1 LGRFFFE
8 KSRVNTQPIVL
19 LLLLRKSRRN
29 YIDALRSPKKN
40 AMSIA
45 TKRFSLAHIAA
56 VSLIVSVLTS
66 SATIFLNSGKKA
78 EAEKT
83 QTYSCEYSSRRIE
96 GYRYIKP
103 LLLVDAACESENLSA
118 IKYKIN
124 ALIEKEKV
132 QGNLSTAS
140 VYIKSQN
147 DWLEINGGEKYEPGS
162 LFKVPIMI
170 AILKMN
176 EDNPGFLDKPIAYN
190 QQLIIGRKVNI
201 GSKTIALGNTYTV
214 KQLLEYM
221 IKYSDNQAT
230 CLLEMNLDKK
240 VLHKL
245 FTDIGLAAPNM
256 YADKFY
262 FTPRDYSLFM
272 RIIYNAGYLT
282 IKDSE
287 YAAELLGQC
296 DFNDGI
302 VKGLPAGTKVAHKFG
317 ETGDEN
323 EKQLHETAIIYLDKR
338 PYLLTI
344 MTRGHDFLTL
354 QKFMAEASKLVYED
368 IKAKADL

>member
-1 LGRFFFE
+1 
-8 KSRVNTQPIVL
+8 
-19 LLLLRKSRRN
+19 
-29 YIDALRSPKKN
+29 
-40 AMSIA
+40 MSIA
-45 TKRFSLAHIAA
+45 TKSFSLAHIAA
-56 VSLIVSVLTS
+56 ISLIVSVLTS
-66 SATIFLNSGKKA
+66 SATIFFNDDKKP
-78 EAEKT
+78 ETGET
-83 QTYSCEYSSRRIE
+83 PTSSCEFSSRRIE
-96 GYRYIKP
+96 GYRFIKP
-103 LLLVDAACESENLSA
+103 LLFVDPACESENLSA
-118 IKYKIN
+118 VKYKIN
-124 ALIEKEKV
+124 ALIDKEKA

-140 VYIKSQN
+140 IYVKSQN
-147 DWLEINGGEKYEPGS
+147 DWLEINGAEKYEPGS

-176 EDNPGFLDKPIAYN
+176 EDNPGFINKQIAYN
-190 QQLIIGRKVNI
+190 QPLAIAKKVNI
-201 GSKTIALGNTYTV
+201 GSKTITLGNTYTV

-230 CLLEMNLDKK
+230 CLLEMNLDKQ
-240 VLHKL
+240 VLYKL
-245 FTDIGLAAPNM
+245 FTDIGLAAPNL

-262 FTPRDYSLFM
+262 FTPKDYSMFM
-272 RIIYNAGYLT
+272 RIIYNAGYLS

-296 DFNDGI
+296 DFTDGI
-302 VKGLPAGTKVAHKFG
+302 LKGLPTGIKVAHKFG

-344 MTRGHDFLTL
+344 MTRGRDFLPL
-354 QKFMAEASKLVYED
+354 QKFMAEISTIVYED